1 MGEIK
6 KKLNIKKI
14 TSKNLFLLVLL
25 MAVMAVIGVIAKL
38 IGSHNAGSNVAQ
50 AQTCWT
56 PPGGTAC
63 TGCDCS
69 DSAASASGSS
79 ASSAS
84 GTASGGS

>member
-14 TSKNLFLLVLL
+14 TPKNLFLLVLL

-50 AQTCWT
+50 AQSCWT
-56 PPGGTAC
+56 PSGGTAC

-69 DSAASASGSS
+69 DSASGGSS
-79 ASSAS
+79 ASSA
-84 GTASGGS
+84 ASGS